1 MARIEEK
8 SVTQPQTT
16 PPDNLPKER
25 PSERLKVVGIGASA
39 GGVEAL
45 QSFFSALPASTGLA
59 FVVVTHL
66 DPERESIL
74 GELLQAHT
82 TMPVRQVHSEEVLL
96 QPDHVYV
103 NAPAQRLLV
112 TGAHLTAHEFDEPH
126 NWHMPIDSFFRSL
139 ASAPN
144 DAIAI
149 LLSGGGADGTLGM
162 KSIKEAGGF
171 LMVQDPNEARQDS
184 MPRSAITTGLVDLV
198 GSVSELAQKLIDL
211 HQCPPRQPTAND
223 TVNSQEVDLEE
234 NAPTLADVGKS
245 GASGHPRR
253 RGPQGHLSFRDG
265 GGVSQDA
272 HRKAHNQLAA
282 PGASRTAS
290 SATFSPV

>member
-1 MARIEEK
+1 MARIKEK

-82 TMPVRQVHSEEVLL
+82 AMPVRQVHSEEILL

-112 TGAHLTAHEFDEPH
+112 TGAHLTAHDFDEPH
-126 NWHMPIDSFFRSL
+126 DWRMPIDSFFRSL
-139 ASAPN
+139 TSAP
-144 DAIAI
+144 
-149 LLSGGGADGTLGM
+149 
-162 KSIKEAGGF
+162 
-171 LMVQDPNEARQDS
+171 
-184 MPRSAITTGLVDLV
+184 TTPLPSSSLV
-198 GSVSELAQKLIDL
+198 
-211 HQCPPRQPTAND
+211 
-223 TVNSQEVDLEE
+223 
-234 NAPTLADVGKS
+234 
-245 GASGHPRR
+245 
-253 RGPQGHLSFRDG
+253 
-265 GGVSQDA
+265 
-272 HRKAHNQLAA
+272 AA
-282 PGASRTAS
+282 PMELW
-290 SATFSPV
+290 V